1 MNPTLP
7 PFSSLSGVR
16 ASEQVRNGERV
27 LKKDM
32 EAEAMATTNLSFL
45 HYEGVGISARLLTNH
60 NNAHHPIN
68 QDDVNGK

>member
-1 MNPTLP
+1 MNITYIDMNPTLP

-32 EAEAMATTNLSFL
+32 EAPQ
-45 HYEGVGISARLLTNH
+45 H
-60 NNAHHPIN
+60 HHPQLYLFAAEKRWDQCTSAN
-68 QDDVNGK
+68 QS

>member
-1 MNPTLP
+1 MNPTFTLP

-45 HYEGVGISARLLTNH
+45 RYEEALGLVH
-60 NNAHHPIN
+60 
-68 QDDVNGK
+68 VC